1 MRRFLLVLGLT
12 LWLAGC
18 GGDGDGDDQLTR
30 AEFVE
35 QATAICDRAEA
46 RLGELGAPGSIEELE
61 AYASEA
67 QTVTSDTVAEL
78 RELEPPEALEDGF
91 DRYLARVEE
100 VIGQL
105 GELEEAAG
113 AGNEAEASRIA
124 GEIGDSAEAEDAAR
138 AAGLEACES
147 DA

>member
-1 MRRFLLVLGLT
+1 MRPLLLVLGLT
-12 LWLAGC
+12 LALAGC
-18 GGDGDGDDQLTR
+18 GGDGDERLSR
-30 AEFVE
+30 EEFVE
-35 QATAICDRAEA
+35 QATAICDRAET

-61 AYASEA
+61 AYAREA
-67 QTVTSDTVAEL
+67 QTVTDDTVAEL

-91 DRYLARVEE
+91 ESYLARVEE

-124 GEIGDSAEAEDAAR
+124 GAIGDSAEAEDAAR